1 MLTMSINHPDIE
13 EFIQKKQDLTKVTG
27 ANVSVKITD
36 KFIDC
41 VNSDDDYILRFPVDA
56 PEPDDN
62 TIRSM
67 KYGELTKSSAIDGV
81 FYKKV
86 RAREIYGVL
95 VESIYHSAE
104 PGVMFENT
112 MHYDSPDGTYP
123 AFRMVSTNPCQPAWA
138 TVLTPNGI
146 RKFSDIKVGDLIWSQ
161 VGWTKVV
168 QKSMSGVKS
177 VWCFKTGGGVFY
189 GTKDHK
195 VMLKGNKV
203 EVRNA
208 KSIDSL
214 TGPDNSI
221 VDLDIRDVV
230 DGMAVGSGFVHDK
243 LPYCILLHIPSE
255 ETDLLTKLGYLI
267 QCRDH
272 IHKDLYEL
280 LATVVDTELSI
291 NNSAGVPDR
300 FFTGD
305 AKKVRGFLM
314 GLFSS
319 KGKIEDGVVS
329 IETCS
334 AKMRDD
340 IQIMLS
346 SIGIRS
352 YYTVS
357 GTEGISF
364 SDGNPANATNFCIKV
379 PDVNRFYTRIG
390 FLQKEKMEDLRST
403 CNAGTY
409 TSVYTD
415 IVDISYVSKEPVYNI
430 TVDNK
435 SHTYWTGGLNVS
447 NCGEIGMGAFDSC
460 RLIHMNLTSYVV
472 HPFTDEAFLDKKL
485 LYIHSYEAMR
495 LADDLIDLEVE
506 SIDRI
511 LKKIEPIY
519 SNDQEWSAASNWDN
533 LSDEFKLWYRIRSTA
548 VSGRR
553 AGLGITGLADTIAML
568 GHSYGSSKSMGIIDD
583 MMGVIHRAQLDC
595 QVDMAIE
602 RGHFPAWDGNN
613 EYESP
618 YDSNYSL
625 GTAMNAWYHRLK
637 SRYPVIA
644 TKMYINGRRNISFST
659 IAPTGTV
666 SLLAQCSSGVEP
678 VFMPVYT
685 RKKKVIS
692 DSSDVDYVDVVGEKY
707 TTFTVLHPG
716 LKRWAL
722 INGYTEEQ
730 LSAMS
735 YEELEELSEKSPY
748 HQCTAHSISWD
759 KRIDIQSLLQEY
771 TTHSISSTINLPRSA
786 SRGDI
791 DGIIKHAYMSRCKG
805 VTVYRDGCRE
815 GILNK
820 VVSTDNRA
828 AKKRPKVLEAD
839 YYQVVV
845 GGEQFIVLVGL
856 LDDKPYEI
864 FTFRPV
870 HPLSLKPH
878 KGKIIKQAKR
888 KYSFESEFIKMEDIH
903 FANLNIEENAAT
915 LYSSMLLRHGV
926 DIRYII
932 KTARKVNAN
941 IASFSSAMCR
951 ILSKY
956 VKSEEVKGEVCPEC
970 KSALIRES
978 GCVHCSSC
986 GWSRCE

>member
-568 GHSYGSSKSMGIIDD
+568 GHSYGSASSMIILED
-583 MMGVIHRAQLDC
+583 MMKVIYKAQLDC
-595 QVDMAIE
+595 QIDMAIE
-602 RGHFPAWDGNN
+602 RGHFPAWDGSN
-613 EYESP
+613 EYVINDYGEVHAKNP
-618 YDSNYSL
+618 
-625 GTAMNAWYHRLK
+625 WYNNLQRQ
-637 SRYPVIA
+637 YPAIVE
-644 TKMYINGRRNISFST
+644 KMRANGRRNISFST

-666 SLLAQCSSGVEP
+666 SLLAQCSSGIEP

-685 RKKKVIS
+685 RKKKC
-692 DSSDVDYVDVVGEKY
+692 SSDADSVDYIDTVGERY
-707 TTFTVLHPG
+707 TVYTVLHPG
-716 LKRWAL
+716 LKKWAL
-722 INGYTEEQ
+722 VNGYTEEQ

-735 YEELEELSEKSPY
+735 YEELEGLSKNSPY
-748 HQCTAHSISWD
+748 HGCSAHDLGWS
-759 KRIDIQSLLQEY
+759 RRVDIQALLQKY
-771 TTHSISSTINLPRSA
+771 ITHSISSTINLPSTA
-786 SRGDI
+786 SRGEVS
-791 DGIIKHAYMSRCKG
+791 GIIKYAWATFCKG
-805 VTVYRDGCRE
+805 ITLYRDGCRE

-820 VVSTDNRA
+820 VSHTDNRA

-839 YYQVVV
+839 YHQVVV

-864 FTFRPV
+864 FTFRPTFQPV
-870 HPLSLKPH
+870 SFKPH
-878 KGKIIKQAKR
+878 RGKIIKLAKR
-888 KYSFESEFIKMEDIH
+888 KYSFESELIKIENIH
-903 FANLNIEENAAT
+903 LANLNIEENAAT

-926 DIRYII
+926 DIKYII
-932 KTARKVNAN
+932 KTAKKVNDN

-956 VKSEEVKGEVCPEC
+956 VTSEEVKGEVCPEC
-970 KSALIRES
+970 KSTLIREN

>member
-168 QKSMSGVKS
+168 QKSMSGVEK
-177 VWCFKTGGGVFY
+177 VWCYRTAEGIFY
-189 GTKDHK
+189 GTSSHK
-195 VMLKGNKV
+195 VISNYSKIEVGNA
-203 EVRNA
+203 N
-208 KSIDSL
+208 SIDGL
-214 TGPDNSI
+214 TGPAGISVQWDAQ
-221 VDLDIRDVV
+221 DVV
-230 DGMAVGSGFVHDK
+230 DGMAVGRGFMNDMF
-243 LPYCILLHIPSE
+243 PYCIFLHMRDSE
-255 ETDLLTKLGYLI
+255 AGFLDKVGTLMKRADYLY
-267 QCRDH
+267 
-272 IHKDLYEL
+272 KDVYEL
-280 LATVVDTELSI
+280 STTVLDTELPTSNEKGI
-291 NNSAGVPDR
+291 PDR
-300 FFTGD
+300 FVEGD
-305 AKKVRGFLM
+305 EKRVCGFLL
-314 GLFSS
+314 GLFSVR
-319 KGKIEDGVVS
+319 GVVTDNTVT
-329 IETCS
+329 IETYS
-334 AKMRDD
+334 KKFRDD
-340 IQIMLS
+340 IQLMLS
-346 SIGIRS
+346 SIGISS
-352 YYTVS
+352 YYTTNRV
-357 GTEGISF
+357 EDVQF
-364 SDGNPANATNFCIKV
+364 SDGSPANVLSYCIKV
-379 PDVNRFYTRIG
+379 SNPIMFFTRVG
-390 FLQKEKMEDLRST
+390 FL
-403 CNAGTY
+403 AVH
-409 TSVYTD
+409 SVREVLHGNEVPADTP
-415 IVDISYVSKEPVYNI
+415 VHPDISSVTFISEEPVYNI
-430 TVDNK
+430 TVDNIT
-435 SHTYWTGGLNVS
+435 HTYWTGGLNVS

-460 RLIHMNLTSYVV
+460 RLIHVNLTSYVI
-472 HPFTDEAFLDKKL
+472 HPFTDRAFLDKKL
-485 LYIHSYEAMR
+485 LYIHSYAAMR
-495 LADDLIDLEVE
+495 LADDLIDLEIE

-511 LKKIEPIY
+511 LKKVEPTY
-519 SNDQEWSAASNWDN
+519 SNSCEWSAASNWGN
-533 LSDEFKLWYRIRSTA
+533 LSDEFKLWWRIRLTA
-548 VSGRR
+548 VAGRR
-553 AGLGITGLADTIAML
+553 AGLGMTGLADTIAML
-568 GHSYGSSKSMGIIDD
+568 GHAYGSASSMIILED
-583 MMGVIHRAQLDC
+583 MMKVIYKAQLDC
-595 QVDMAIE
+595 QIDMAIE
-602 RGHFPAWDGNN
+602 RGHFPAWDGSN
-613 EYESP
+613 EYVINDYGEVHAKNP
-618 YDSNYSL
+618 
-625 GTAMNAWYHRLK
+625 WYNNLQRQ
-637 SRYPVIA
+637 YPAIVE
-644 TKMYINGRRNISFST
+644 KMRANGRRNISFST

-666 SLLAQCSSGVEP
+666 SLLAQCSSGIEP

-685 RKKKVIS
+685 RKKKC
-692 DSSDVDYVDVVGEKY
+692 SSDADSVDYIDTVGERY
-707 TTFTVLHPG
+707 TVYTVLHPG
-716 LKRWAL
+716 LKKWAL
-722 INGYTEEQ
+722 VNGYTEEQ

-735 YEELEELSEKSPY
+735 YEELEGLSKNSPY
-748 HQCTAHSISWD
+748 HGCSAHDLGWS
-759 KRIDIQSLLQEY
+759 RRVDIQALLQKY
-771 TTHSISSTINLPRSA
+771 ITHSISSTINLPSTA
-786 SRGDI
+786 SRGEVS
-791 DGIIKHAYMSRCKG
+791 GIIKYAWATFCKG
-805 VTVYRDGCRE
+805 ITLYRDGCRE

-820 VVSTDNRA
+820 VSHTDNRA

-839 YYQVVV
+839 YHQVVV

-864 FTFRPV
+864 FTFRPTFQPV
-870 HPLSLKPH
+870 SFKPH
-878 KGKIIKQAKR
+878 RGKIIKLAKR
-888 KYSFESEFIKMEDIH
+888 KYSFESELIKIENIH
-903 FANLNIEENAAT
+903 LANLNIEENAAT

-926 DIRYII
+926 DIKYII
-932 KTARKVNAN
+932 KTAKKVNDN

-956 VKSEEVKGEVCPEC
+956 VTSEEVKGEVCPEC